1 MIRRPPRSTLF
12 PYTTLFRS
20 DLTDE
25 REPSHEQACAEKV
38 QRLGEAWIRPSGP
51 LDPEC
56 GAVGAAEQEQEAEDL
71 DCGADMLP
79 VGGDEE
85 NPAQYGDGGAEPTQ
99 HTTQAQPPPL
109 SLPLGG
115 ERRQLLRQPRLHEPP
130 RLRGEQQPLEL
141 LSEGSHAV

>member
-51 LDPEC
+51 LDPRSEEHTSELQSQSNLVC
-56 GAVGAAEQEQEAEDL
+56 RLLLEKKKHKYVRSALSRKVIRP
-71 DCGADMLP
+71 MLIKP
-79 VGGDEE
+79 
-85 NPAQYGDGGAEPTQ
+85 
-99 HTTQAQPPPL
+99 
-109 SLPLGG
+109 
-115 ERRQLLRQPRLHEPP
+115 
-130 RLRGEQQPLEL
+130 
-141 LSEGSHAV
+141 